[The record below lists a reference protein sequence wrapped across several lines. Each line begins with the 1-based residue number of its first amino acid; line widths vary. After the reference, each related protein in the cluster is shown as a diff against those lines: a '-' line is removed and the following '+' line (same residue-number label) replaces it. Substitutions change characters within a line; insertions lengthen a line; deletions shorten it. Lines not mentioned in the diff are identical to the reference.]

1 MKSQKP
7 AYAPAMKGGI
17 LSQGS
22 NSLAAGFECSWQ
34 RHLIG
39 LLPIAALYLVLGFY
53 QIDAQSLWTD
63 EVISVRRTSQAA
75 SLLMSS
81 QSPLYFSLLVLWTE
95 TAGETELALRSLSAV
110 LGLVAIVLVYV
121 VGLRL
126 FNRRIALVAT
136 LIMATSPYFIWY
148 AQEVRYITLLIATSL
163 AMTYSFHRALSSS
176 TWHWWALYGFTS
188 ALALF
193 TFLTVVFLVAAHGL
207 FLLCRTS
214 GRPFLKK
221 WLASQLIVVILF
233 AAWFID
239 RTAHRLQAIF
249 SSRPVVVSSDQGR
262 SRQRVPVTD
271 VVGAIPYTFFTFSTG
286 FSLGPSL
293 KDLHESRSV
302 DDLLSHAPLV
312 VPVAILFASLFAL
325 GLRRLRREPSMDLFL
340 LLWLGVPVLGVFT
353 IATITTYHVYN
364 TRYVAMVLPAYLV
377 ILARGIAEFRRPGMQ
392 NMALAAVLCVNGIS
406 LSNYYFDPRYG
417 REDARSA
424 ARYLEEAA
432 GSKDIILVVGHPR
445 PLRYYYK
452 GALPVETID
461 ARGRNSRL
469 VAEKLR
475 KLADR
480 HNRLWLVEIR
490 SHQRD
495 RKAKVKSTLDM
506 LARRG
511 QHKKF
516 PGVDIYAY
524 DPVSSEQQAVSRE
537 Q

>member
-1 MKSQKP
+1 
-7 AYAPAMKGGI
+7 
-17 LSQGS
+17 
-22 NSLAAGFECSWQ
+22 
-34 RHLIG
+34 
-39 LLPIAALYLVLGFY
+39 
-53 QIDAQSLWTD
+53 
-63 EVISVRRTSQAA
+63 
-75 SLLMSS
+75 
-81 QSPLYFSLLVLWTE
+81 
-95 TAGETELALRSLSAV
+95 
-110 LGLVAIVLVYV
+110 
-121 VGLRL
+121 
-126 FNRRIALVAT
+126 
-136 LIMATSPYFIWY
+136 
-148 AQEVRYITLLIATSL
+148 
-163 AMTYSFHRALSSS
+163 
-176 TWHWWALYGFTS
+176 
-188 ALALF
+188 
-193 TFLTVVFLVAAHGL
+193 
-207 FLLCRTS
+207 
-214 GRPFLKK
+214 
-221 WLASQLIVVILF
+221 
-233 AAWFID
+233 
-239 RTAHRLQAIF
+239 
-249 SSRPVVVSSDQGR
+249 
-262 SRQRVPVTD
+262 
-271 VVGAIPYTFFTFSTG
+271 
-286 FSLGPSL
+286 
-293 KDLHESRSV
+293 
-302 DDLLSHAPLV
+302 
-312 VPVAILFASLFAL
+312 
-325 GLRRLRREPSMDLFL
+325 MDLFL